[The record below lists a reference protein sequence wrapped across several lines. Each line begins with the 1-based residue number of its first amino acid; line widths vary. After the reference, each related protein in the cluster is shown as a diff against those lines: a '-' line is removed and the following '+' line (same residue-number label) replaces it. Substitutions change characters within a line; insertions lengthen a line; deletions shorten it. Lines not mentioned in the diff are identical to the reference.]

1 MKRLLALVVVS
12 ISLAQAGDPRITV
25 PYTRFMLPNGL
36 DVILHEDHTV
46 PAVAVNLWYHVG
58 SARERPGRT
67 GFAHLFEHLMFMGSK
82 NAPEGKLDQW
92 LEAAGGDNN
101 ASTSTERTNYY
112 ENIPSNALDLPLF
125 LESDRMGYL
134 VDAMTPAKVD
144 AQRAV
149 VKNERRQS
157 YENRPYGLASI
168 LLDENLYPPDYPYHW
183 PTIGSMADLSAAGYE
198 DVVNFFR
205 TYYLPNNASLV
216 IAGDIDPVKTKARV
230 EYWFSDIKPGPPVPP
245 QPAPVAYLSSE
256 KRIVQEDRVQL
267 PRLYM
272 AWLTPAGYTPGD
284 AELDLLANVLA
295 GGKNARLYRRLVYD
309 MQIAQDVSA
318 FQASSRLISV
328 FEIIATARG
337 GHTLTEIERV
347 IQEEINRV
355 KAEAPSAHELG
366 RAVNQF
372 EASFLDRLENLGGVA
387 DELNGYV
394 ASTGNPDYFN
404 EDLARYKAIDPAAVR
419 AMANT
424 WLRDDGR
431 VVLSIVPTGKKEL
444 AATKEAR

>member
-1 MKRLLALVVVS
+1 MKRLLILVIVAC
-12 ISLAQAGDPRITV
+12 SLAQAGDPRITV
-25 PYTRFMLPNGL
+25 GYTRFRLPNGL

-46 PAVAVNLWYHVG
+46 PAVSVNLWYHVG
-58 SARERPGRT
+58 SVREKPGRT

-101 ASTSTERTNYY
+101 ASTSTERTNYF
-112 ENIPSNALDLPLF
+112 ENVPSNATDLPLF

-168 LLDENLYPPDYPYHW
+168 VLDENLYPPDYPYHW
-183 PTIGSMADLSAAGYE
+183 PTIGSMADLSAASYD

-216 IAGDIDPVKTKARV
+216 IAGDIDPAKTKARV
-230 EYWFSDIKPGPPVPP
+230 EYWFGDIKAGPAVPP
-245 QPAPVAYLSSE
+245 QAAPVAYLAAE
-256 KRIVQEDRVQL
+256 KRIVQEDKVQL

-272 AWLTPAGYTPGD
+272 AWLTPAGFTPGD

-295 GGKNARLYRRLVYD
+295 GDKNSRLYKRLVYD
-309 MQIAQDVSA
+309 MQVAQDVTA
-318 FQASSRLISV
+318 FQASSRLNSV

-355 KAEAPSAHELG
+355 KAEPPSAHELG

-372 EASFLDRLENLGGVA
+372 EASFLDRLENLGGLA
-387 DELNGYV
+387 DQLNGYV
-394 ASTGNPDYFN
+394 AMTGNPDYFN

-444 AATKEAR
+444 AATKEGR